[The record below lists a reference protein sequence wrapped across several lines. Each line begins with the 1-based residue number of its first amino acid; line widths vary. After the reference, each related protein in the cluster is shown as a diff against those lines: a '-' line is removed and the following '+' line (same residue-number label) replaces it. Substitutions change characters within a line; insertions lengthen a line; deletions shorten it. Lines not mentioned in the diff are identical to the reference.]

1 MHLCLILVNYVPND
15 TLKSLKAKPRDSS
28 MKGIKAR
35 LQVSR
40 YLEVEALCVLSSR
53 DTVVSKIGMVPI
65 LKQRLY

>member
-1 MHLCLILVNYVPND
+1 
-15 TLKSLKAKPRDSS
+15 

-53 DTVVSKIGMVPI
+53 DTVVSKTGMVPI